1 MSINLIE
8 KVQQNLGYAPLQK
21 IDPNE
26 QQLNHNEVSVKDK
39 FGQVALPAVLT
50 GLYKFVQTDKGAAMV
65 LEGDTATNWQ
75 QIIFEDHK
83 AEVVEKLAG
92 FTSKSGNEL
101 SDELNGIANETITI
115 AKQQLAEK
123 AGVKEVKQFF
133 SDQRNN
139 ILLYLPA
146 ALNMGQLLHDNTMDD
161 KTNKMEGPIS
171 SLIKNIGNA
180 FSSPVTEE
188 ELKNKE

>member
-8 KVQQNLGYAPLQK
+8 KVQQNLGYAPLKK

-26 QQLNHNEVSVKDK
+26 QQLNDDTVSVKDR
-39 FGQVALPAVLT
+39 FGQVAIPAVLT
-50 GLYKFVQTDKGAAMV
+50 GLYKFVQTDKGAEMV
-65 LEGDTATNWQ
+65 LEGNNAINWQ

-83 AEVVEKLAG
+83 AEVVEKLSA
-92 FTSKSGNEL
+92 FSNKSGNEL
-101 SDELNGIANETITI
+101 AAELNTIANETIQV
-115 AKQQLAEK
+115 ARQQLAQK
-123 AGVKEVKQFF
+123 AAIKDIKQFF
-133 SDQRNN
+133 SNQRNN

-146 ALNMGQLLHDNTMDD
+146 ALNMGELLHDNTIDD